1 MPSRRLQRLLPR
13 RDGAARSAFR
23 LAAVSLLSAALL
35 TACSSAPPPP
45 PREPVATPGP
55 APEPL
60 ALEQGDLAYLI
71 SPLEGFPQEVDPE
84 RRRRIE
90 TAYQDL
96 LQAGAVEEAGRTA
109 AELIEQ
115 DPGFYPAHVLAAQ
128 VEFAGGADADHRA
141 LVGRLLPVGDALPGY
156 TASQLLLGRAAERLG
171 DLPLAYAAYR
181 AAAPRSQ
188 LAFQRTGEMHPRA
201 LEIVSNRLEEALRQE
216 RVDEAEQHLQLLR
229 SWAPSELTTLEAARS
244 VALAR
249 GDRAAEL
256 AAVKEL
262 SARRPDDRRLRE
274 RRAELELAVGD
285 PSAGLQIIQELAK
298 QNPNDPAM
306 AEKLDAAKF
315 RWRLSLL
322 PKAVQEV
329 AAKPEL
335 DKADLAVL
343 LYWLV
348 PDVRY
353 GRTSVGRIATDVL
366 DHPRQEEIVRVVNLG
381 LMDVDP
387 TLHRFSPSARVSRG
401 GALRTLGRM
410 LSRFASDASCVA
422 GAGRDP
428 SQAAACD
435 LAARCGMIPAGE
447 DCRTGSSLSGAE
459 AVELI
464 RRGLKV
470 LGVS

>member
-60 ALEQGDLAYLI
+60 ALEQSDRAYLI
-71 SPLEGFPQEVDPE
+71 NPLEGYPQEADPE
-84 RRRRIE
+84 RWRRIE
-90 TAYQDL
+90 TAYEDL
-96 LQAGAVEEAGRTA
+96 LEASAVEEARETA
-109 AELIEQ
+109 AELIEE
-115 DPGFYPAHVLAAQ
+115 DPGFYPAQVLAAQ
-128 VEFAGGADADHRA
+128 AEFAGGDYRTV
-141 LVGRLLPVGDALPGY
+141 VGRLLPVGDALPSY
-156 TASQLLLGRAAERLG
+156 TASQLLLGRAAERHG

-201 LEIVSNRLEEALRQE
+201 LEIVSNRLEEALRLE

-244 VALAR
+244 VAMAR

-256 AAVKEL
+256 AAVKDL

-285 PSAGLQIIQELAK
+285 PSAGLQIIQDLAK
-298 QNPNDPAM
+298 QNPDDPAM

-335 DKADLAVL
+335 AKADLAVL

-381 LMDVDP
+381 LMDVDS

-401 GALRTLGRM
+401 SALRTLARM

-428 SQAAACD
+428 SQGGACD
-435 LAARCGMIPAGE
+435 LASRCGMVPAGE
-447 DCRTGSSLSGAE
+447 ECRTGSSLSGAE

-464 RRGLKV
+464 RRSLKV